1 MTVDAELPGVHVPR
15 LGPGEGVQHEPHHTK
30 TLAGNTRAT
39 AVHGG
44 ALFRRLM
51 LHLCPTAGDSGE
63 LSQQP
68 LSQLPPLLL
77 REPDDVRHD
86 SPLQPAGK
94 VSAHVTVV

>member
-1 MTVDAELPGVHVPR
+1 MNPITLKRWLVTPERQRCTGV
-15 LGPGEGVQHEPHHTK
+15 
-30 TLAGNTRAT
+30 
-39 AVHGG
+39 GG
-44 ALFRRLM
+44 WGGLFRRLM

-86 SPLQPAGK
+86 SPLQPAGQ
-94 VSAHVTVV
+94 VQAHATVM